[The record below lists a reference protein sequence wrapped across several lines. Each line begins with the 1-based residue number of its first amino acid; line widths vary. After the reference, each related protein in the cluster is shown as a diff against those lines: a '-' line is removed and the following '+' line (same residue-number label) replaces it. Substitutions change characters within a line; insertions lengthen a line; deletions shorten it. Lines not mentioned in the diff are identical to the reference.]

1 MNERKT
7 FDIDTLKKRITL
19 FKKLGKLSWILNII
33 LLGLSFYQFV
43 LVGYRFKID
52 VFFVIVNILNVIT
65 FYLTY
70 KIYDRLSL
78 YRLRY
83 SYAINNP
90 QS

>member
-52 VFFVIVNILNVIT
+52 VAFT
-65 FYLTY
+65 
-70 KIYDRLSL
+70 LS
-78 YRLRY
+78 
-83 SYAINNP
+83 P
-90 QS
+90 

>member
-1 MNERKT
+1 MNEFKT

-52 VFFVIVNILNVIT
+52 AFFVIVNILNVIT